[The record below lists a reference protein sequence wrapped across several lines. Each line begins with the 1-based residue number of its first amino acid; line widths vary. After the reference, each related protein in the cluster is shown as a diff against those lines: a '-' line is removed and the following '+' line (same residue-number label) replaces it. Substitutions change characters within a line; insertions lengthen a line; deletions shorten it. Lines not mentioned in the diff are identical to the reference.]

1 MKVLVSD
8 KLSDKGIEILRAGGL
23 DVDVKTQLSPEKLIS
38 VIKMY
43 DGLVVRSATRV
54 TAQAIGA
61 ADELKVIARA
71 GSGLDNIDVAA
82 ATRRGIVVMNTPGGN
97 TVTTAEHTMALI
109 FSLARSIPQA
119 WDSLKSGNW
128 EKSKFMGIELYNKIL
143 GIIGVGQIGSY
154 LTRLARGAQMRVIG
168 YDPFLSPEGAGKI
181 GIELMELEELYR
193 QADIITIHT
202 PLTPETQFLINAE
215 SIKKMKDGV
224 RIINCS
230 RGGIVNEQDLYE
242 AMISGKVA
250 GAAMDVFEK
259 EPTGPDNPLLTLSHF
274 IGTPHIGAATTEAQ
288 EQVAAA
294 IADQIVGYLV
304 KGVIRGAVNIPSVP
318 VELLPKIQPYL
329 DLADKL
335 GSFLSQSFEG
345 VLERLTVEYRGEA
358 TGLATSFITVA
369 AIKGLLSSIL
379 EEPVNFVNA
388 PVTAKE
394 RGIEIREVKN
404 QESGEFTSLLV
415 LKVEGGGKKSTV
427 AGTLYNRKDPR
438 IVEIDGLSLE
448 VVPEGH
454 MLLLVNDDKPG
465 VIGNIG
471 TFLGENHINI
481 SRMQLGRERPGGKAI
496 SVVGIDVEVSV
507 ALQTK
512 LKKLQHILSAKQI
525 RL

>member
-8 KLSDKGIEILRAGGL
+8 KLSDKGMQILRAGGL
-23 DVDVKTQLSPEKLIS
+23 DVDVETKLSPEALLS
-38 VIKMY
+38 AIKNY
-43 DGLVVRSATRV
+43 DGLVVRSSTRV
-54 TAQAIGA
+54 TAQVIGA
-61 ADELKVIARA
+61 ADELKVIGRA

-97 TVTTAEHTMALI
+97 TVTTAEHTMALV

-119 WDSLKSGNW
+119 WSSLKTGKW
-128 EKSKFMGIELYNKIL
+128 EKSKFMGIELYNKTM

-154 LTRLARGAQMRVIG
+154 LARLARGAQMRVIG
-168 YDPFLSPEGAGKI
+168 YDPFLSQEGAGKI
-181 GIELMELEELYR
+181 GIELMTLEELYR

-202 PLTPETQFLINAE
+202 PLTPETQFMINAE

-224 RIINCS
+224 RIINCA
-230 RGGIVNEQDLYE
+230 RGGIVNEQHLYE
-242 AMISGKVA
+242 AMVSGKVA

-259 EPTGPDNPLLTLSHF
+259 EPTAPDNPLLTLNHF

-288 EQVAAA
+288 EQVATA
-294 IADQIVGYLV
+294 IADQIVGYLSRDI
-304 KGVIRGAVNIPSVP
+304 IRGAVNIPSVP
-318 VELLPKIQPYL
+318 IELLPKIQPYL

-335 GSFLSQSFEG
+335 GSFLSQGFEG
-345 VLERLTVEYRGEA
+345 VLERLTIEYRGEA
-358 TGLATSFITVA
+358 AGLDTSFITVA
-369 AIKGLLSSIL
+369 AIKGLLSPIL

-415 LKVEGGGKKSTV
+415 LKVEGGSKKSTV

-438 IVEIDGLSLE
+438 IVGIDELSLE
-448 VVPEGH
+448 VVPEGY

-481 SRMQLGRERPGGKAI
+481 SRMQLGRERTGGKAI
-496 SVVGIDVEVSV
+496 SVVGVDSEIPS
-507 ALQTK
+507 ALLNK